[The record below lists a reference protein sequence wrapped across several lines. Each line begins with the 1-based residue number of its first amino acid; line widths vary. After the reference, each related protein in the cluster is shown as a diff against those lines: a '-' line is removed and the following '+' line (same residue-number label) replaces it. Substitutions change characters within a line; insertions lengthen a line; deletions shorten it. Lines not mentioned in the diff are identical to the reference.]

1 MKKISFLVSL
11 VMAACLIGQ
20 LPGCSS
26 DDVAPAVDCSVSGLV
41 LNLTSKSNPTSC
53 TSPDGSIAVTGN
65 GGTGPY
71 QYKIDSGPFQDG
83 STFSNLAAGSFQI
96 SIKDANGCENTI
108 SVELSS
114 PGNLAI
120 TSVVAN
126 GTTCGGSSGS
136 ISVSAT
142 GSTALNYRIN
152 SGAFGPASTFN
163 NLTPGNYTITVADAN
178 SCTISTTARVLSGV
192 SYVNDVRPILQ
203 SSCGLNNSG
212 CHSSSAGSD
221 LNNYNSVRLRAG
233 QIKTRISLPEG
244 NPSLMPKGRS
254 RLPQSEIDRITCWV
268 DDGAPNN

>member
-1 MKKISFLVSL
+1 MRNFGLLASL
-11 VMAACLIGQ
+11 VIVGVIIGH
-20 LPGCSS
+20 LAGCSS
-26 DDVAPAVDCSVSGLV
+26 EDATPAVDCSVSGLALS
-41 LNLTSKSNPTSC
+41 LNSKSNPTSC

-83 STFSNLAAGSFQI
+83 STFNNLAAGSFQI

-114 PGNLAI
+114 PGNLVI

-126 GTTCGGSSGS
+126 NTTCGGSSGS

-212 CHSSSAGSD
+212 CHSSSTGSD

-244 NPSLMPKGRS
+244 NPSLMPKGGS

>member
-26 DDVAPAVDCSVSGLV
+26 DDVAPAVDCSVSGLA
-41 LNLTSKSNPTSC
+41 LSLTSKSNPTSC
-53 TSPDGSIAVTGN
+53 TSPNGSISVTGS

-71 QYKIDSGPFQDG
+71 QYKMDNGPYQDG

-114 PGNLAI
+114 PGNLVI

-126 GTTCGGSSGS
+126 NTTCGGSSGS

-163 NLTPGNYTITVADAN
+163 NLTPGNYTITVTDAN

-221 LNNYNSVRLRAG
+221 LNNYNSLRLRAG

-244 NPSLMPKGRS
+244 NPSLMPKGGS
-254 RLPQSEIDRITCWV
+254 RLPQSEIHRITCWV